1 MMRIQILYEDREK
14 VILYKPA
21 GLATQSAKVTQADA
35 VSELKNYLKGG
46 YVGVVHRLDQPV
58 EGLLL
63 FAKTPA
69 AAKRYSGALQEGT
82 LNKEYLAVC
91 CGSPEG
97 WRATGDAD
105 GAGNAGDETA
115 AGSAFTRGH
124 TLVEPA
130 GGGYRLT
137 TCLKKESGKG
147 GAVAVATTAE
157 DPEGKRCVLEIRAL
171 QHREDCT
178 LLRVTL
184 LTGRFHQIR
193 AQLSD
198 AGIPLLGDE
207 KYGSPESRETSA
219 KYGVR
224 TVALCA
230 DRLTV
235 PGKGGEPEREIEI
248 KPNGTA
254 FAIF

>member
-1 MMRIQILYEDREK
+1 M
-14 VILYKPA
+14 
-21 GLATQSAKVTQADA
+21 GLATQSAKVSQADA

-58 EGLLL
+58 EGVLL

-69 AAKRYSGALQEGT
+69 AAKAYSAALQEGT

-91 CGSPEG
+91 YGSPSVWKG
-97 WRATGDAD
+97 
-105 GAGNAGDETA
+105 
-115 AGSAFTRGH
+115 GH
-124 TLVEPA
+124 TLVESVSD
-130 GGGYRLT
+130 GYRLT
-137 TCLKKESGKG
+137 TYLRKESGPKG
-147 GAVAVATTAE
+147 AAAVATAAD
-157 DPEGKRCVLEIRAL
+157 DPEGKKSVLEITVL
-171 QHREDCT
+171 KSREDCT
-178 LLRVTL
+178 LLRVKL

-198 AGIPLLGDE
+198 VGLPLLGDE
-207 KYGSPESRETSA
+207 KYGSSESRELSA
-219 KYGVR
+219 NYGVR

-235 PGKGGEPEREIEI
+235 PGKDGNPEREIEI

-254 FAIF
+254 FTIF